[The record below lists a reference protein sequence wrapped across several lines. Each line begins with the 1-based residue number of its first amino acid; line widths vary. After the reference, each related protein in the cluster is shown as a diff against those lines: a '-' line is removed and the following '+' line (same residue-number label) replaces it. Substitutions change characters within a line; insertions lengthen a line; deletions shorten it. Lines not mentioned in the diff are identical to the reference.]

1 MGFAYN
7 EWVSWKLWL
16 NHLEDKM
23 WKNKPQFTKET
34 KLLQFLSKQT
44 KKFVLLYY
52 RVEKYQT
59 GENGGQ
65 CPE

>member
-52 RVEKYQT
+52 RVEKYQI